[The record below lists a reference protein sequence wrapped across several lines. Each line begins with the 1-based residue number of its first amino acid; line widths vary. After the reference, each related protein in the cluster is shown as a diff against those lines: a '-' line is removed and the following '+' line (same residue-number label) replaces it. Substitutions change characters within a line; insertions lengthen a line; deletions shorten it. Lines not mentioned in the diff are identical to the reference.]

1 MREISETFGHWLE
14 AASREAEP
22 DDEPSSVDLLA
33 AAFRRLPPGAQQRVR
48 RRLLDDCLRVLAAV
62 DALRCERG
70 ASALRASGDERRV
83 LEHMCDVLLTTVALD
98 VH

>member
-1 MREISETFGHWLE
+1 MREISKTSDHWLE
-14 AASREAEP
+14 AASCEAEP
-22 DDEPSSVDLLA
+22 DDEASSMDILA

-48 RRLLDDCLRVLAAV
+48 RRLLDDCLRVLAALNGLPGGPGAGV
-62 DALRCERG
+62 LRV
-70 ASALRASGDERRV
+70 SGDERRV